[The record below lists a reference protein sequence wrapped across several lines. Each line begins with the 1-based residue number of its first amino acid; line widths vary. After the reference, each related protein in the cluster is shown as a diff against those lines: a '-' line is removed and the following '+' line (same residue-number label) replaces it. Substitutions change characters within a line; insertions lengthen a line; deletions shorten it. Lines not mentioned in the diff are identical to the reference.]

1 MEVAERIRAALKG
14 HRGVSEKKMFGG
26 VCFLLREH
34 MLAGTGG
41 GRFMF
46 RVGKKND
53 AAALAR
59 PGASPMAFNG
69 RRYAGFVWVDPENC
83 STAQLRQWLEL
94 AERYVATLPPK
105 VKARPKGKRT

>member
-1 MEVAERIRAALKG
+1 MQVAERVRAALKG
-14 HRGVSEKKMFGG
+14 RRNITERKMFGG

-46 RVGKKND
+46 RVGKEND

-69 RRYAGFVWVDPENC
+69 RRYQGFVWVDPEEC
-83 STAQLRQWLEL
+83 SAAQLRQWLAL
-94 AERYVATLPPK
+94 AEGYVSTLPPK
-105 VKARPKGKRT
+105 AKGKRK